1 MYCLLRVAM
10 NDKNSFPV
18 DSWLPH
24 MRDVGKCERSL
35 SELDLRWRMI
45 ESSAQMN
52 CPLEARSILPVMAAT
67 RSRFSRLEGQLVVN
81 LVREKMR
88 NAMAELT
95 TKAQYVI
102 DIVVRNLYERTADVG
117 FLATDGDLCGFV
129 AGSNR
134 DAAAIR
140 QRLRAYR
147 EKYTVYDDIILLDT
161 EGRVLLRIDD
171 SATLACS
178 RDPLVRQSL
187 ASPHFVETFRATDL
201 LPDRRAGL
209 IYSRRM
215 LHPQTSAV
223 IGVLCLS
230 FSFAEEMDRIFATH
244 GDRQQRANMLL
255 LDGDNRVIASADP
268 LWIPLGAQ
276 VPVNRSG
283 QPALMMFAGRQ
294 YLARTAPSAGYQGYP
309 GPSGWQGQV
318 MIPVELAF
326 SGAPASV
333 LADLDAAV
341 ADGLLSHART
351 FCPPLFAI
359 MNEAEAT
366 AETIRRVVWNGQVT
380 TAGQDGDGARLK
392 TILEQISDTGTRSNT
407 LFAQAIG
414 GLFETV
420 LASRLTDTGFV
431 AHLLVD
437 LLDRNLYERANDCR
451 WWALSPELR
460 SLMAR
465 PEPTGATR
473 MAHILR
479 TINDLYTVYACLFVY
494 DRNGCIIATSRAPT
508 AAAGYPAVAD
518 ETLRQVLALGSGQA
532 YYVTPFA
539 PSAMVDDQSTYVYH
553 AAIRDPANDANIV
566 GGIGI
571 VFDATAEFLAMLRSG
586 SAAGQN
592 VQAYFVDRSGSILAS
607 TDASRNIGT
616 QLDIAPAMQK
626 LANGASASQ
635 VCIHNGQYAIMGC
648 AASHGYRE
656 FKVSDGYRDD
666 ILAIV
671 VESFGAVREGVVR
684 AVSTELERQIDVCN
698 PRDFATFFVD
708 GGLFA
713 LAADV
718 VCEALPATRM
728 SSASLG
734 AGAACVGV
742 LPIESGGRQTM
753 TWVFDAAVLLGGEK
767 TAPDAASQI
776 IVIRHADRL
785 LGLLVSKLHAVVR
798 VAADDLVATPLI
810 DHSAAALVQQV
821 IKANAGQL
829 LMQVL
834 DTQRLFDQVMVR
846 TEPAPLLRIVPS
858 VQSVA

>member
-1 MYCLLRVAM
+1 M
-10 NDKNSFPV
+10 NDENSFPV

-52 CPLEARSILPVMAAT
+52 CPLEARSILPIMAAT
-67 RSRFSRLEGQLVVN
+67 RGRFSQLEGELVVN

-88 NAMAELT
+88 NAMAALT

-129 AGSNR
+129 AGSQT

-171 SATLACS
+171 SATLDCS
-178 RDPLVRQSL
+178 RDALVRQSL
-187 ASPHFVETFRATDL
+187 ASQHFVETFRATDL
-201 LPDRRAGL
+201 LPNRRAGL

-215 LHPQTSAV
+215 LHPQTGAV

-230 FSFAEEMDRIFATH
+230 FAFEEEMGRIFATH
-244 GDRQQRANMLL
+244 GDPQQHAKMLL

-283 QPALMMFAGRQ
+283 QPALVMFAGRQ
-294 YLARTAPSAGYQGYP
+294 YLARTVPSAGYQGYP
-309 GPSGWQGQV
+309 GPTGWQGQV

-326 SGAPASV
+326 SAAPASV
-333 LADLDAAV
+333 LANLDAAV

-359 MNEAEAT
+359 MKEAEAT
-366 AETIRRVVWNGQVT
+366 AETIRRVVWNGQVA
-380 TAGQDGDGARLK
+380 TAGQGGDGTRLK
-392 TILEQISDTGTRSNT
+392 SILEQISDTGTRSNT

-420 LASRLTDTGFV
+420 LASRLSDSGFV

-465 PEPTGATR
+465 PEPTGAAR

-479 TINDLYTVYACLFVY
+479 AINDLYTVYACLFVY
-494 DRNGCIIATSRAPT
+494 DRNGCIIATSREA
-508 AAAGYPAVAD
+508 AGAAGYPAVTD
-518 ETLRQVLALGSGQA
+518 ETLQRVLALGSGQA

-539 PSAMVDDQSTYVYH
+539 PSAMVDGQSTYVYH
-553 AAIRDPANDANIV
+553 AAIRDPANDASIV

-571 VFDATAEFLAMLRSG
+571 VFDASAEFLAMLRSG

-592 VQAYFVDRSGSILAS
+592 VQAYFVDRSGAILAS
-607 TDASRNIGT
+607 TDASCKIGSR
-616 QLDIAPAMQK
+616 LEMAPSMHK
-626 LANGASASQ
+626 LAAGSSASQ
-635 VCIHNGQYAIMGC
+635 VCIQNGQYAIMGC
-648 AASHGYRE
+648 TASHGYRE

-666 ILAIV
+666 ILAVV
-671 VESFGAVREGVVR
+671 VESFGPVREGVVR
-684 AVSTELERQIDVCN
+684 APSTELGRQIDVRN
-698 PRDFATFFVD
+698 PHDFATFFVD
-708 GGLFA
+708 GALFA
-713 LAADV
+713 LPADA
-718 VCEALPATRM
+718 VCEALPAAHM
-728 SSASLG
+728 SRASLG

-742 LPIESGGRQTM
+742 LPLESGGAQTM
-753 TWVFDAAVLLGGEK
+753 TWVFDAAVLLAGEK
-767 TAPDAASQI
+767 TALDAASQI
-776 IVIRHADRL
+776 IVIRQGDRR
-785 LGLLVSKLHAVVR
+785 LGLLVNKLHAVVC
-798 VAADDLVATPLI
+798 VDAADLVATPLI
-810 DHSAAALVQQV
+810 DHSAASLVRQV
-821 IKANAGQL
+821 IKANAGEL
-829 LMQVL
+829 LIQVL
-834 DTQRLFDQVMVR
+834 DTPCLFEQVMGR
-846 TEPAPLLRIVPS
+846 TEPAPLLRIVPP
-858 VQSVA
+858 VQSAA